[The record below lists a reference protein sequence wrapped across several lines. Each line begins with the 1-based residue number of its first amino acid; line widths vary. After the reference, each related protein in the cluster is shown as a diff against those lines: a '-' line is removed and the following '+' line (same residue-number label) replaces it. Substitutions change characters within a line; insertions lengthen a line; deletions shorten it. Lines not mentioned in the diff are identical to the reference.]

1 MTRLGI
7 LEKTKKK
14 LGQYYTPD
22 QVAVALT
29 DWAIR
34 SVDDRILD
42 PSFGGCAFLKAA
54 LSSLVKLGSPRP
66 IEQVFGVDVHD
77 SAWRSIRDL
86 PGAAGNMPNFPLAD
100 FFDITPQ
107 NFREGRFDA
116 VVGNPPYIRHHS
128 LSTDQVGKAKKATSA
143 GGYEVP
149 RAADYWVYFVFHSL
163 AFLRS
168 GGRLGLVLPTSFL
181 SAKYASGLRSVIS
194 SHFNN
199 TKIVLVEERLF
210 KDAQE
215 GTVLVLADGW
225 NQPKHTTFLAVST
238 AASVAEMSRT
248 ASVVER
254 PMPLDGN
261 IPGWKKVLL
270 SDEAN
275 SLMERFDRR
284 GDLVQLGS
292 IARIGIGVVTG
303 ANDFFVLKPS
313 KASELDIQSR
323 YLTPIIHSSTCL
335 NNLVLATSDVDRLQR
350 DDVESLLLTPPT
362 QVRSQ
367 AVARYLRSRMARTA
381 RQSSQCK
388 ARQPWYVVTNL
399 EPSDAL
405 LTYVN
410 GTNARLVLNRA
421 RALCTNSVHRVW
433 WKEKLTQQQQ
443 RLIALSSMTTLT
455 AVSAEICGR
464 TYGGGVLKLEPSE
477 AARVLVL
484 NPKRIAP
491 LVDSAFTA
499 VCKLLSTGKVDEA
512 TQRADEAVLAGL
524 IELTTREITVLRSA
538 RDLLR
543 QLR

>member
-1 MTRLGI
+1 M
-7 LEKTKKK
+7 EKSKKQ

-22 QVAVALT
+22 QVALAIT

-34 SVDDRILD
+34 SANDRLLD

-54 LSSLVKLGSPRP
+54 LSSLVRLGSPSP
-66 IEQVFGVDVHD
+66 IEQLFGTDID
-77 SAWRSIRDL
+77 GSAWRSVQNL
-86 PGAAGNMPNFPLAD
+86 PGADRNMLNFPLAD
-100 FFDITPQ
+100 FFDLTPKDLCH
-107 NFREGRFDA
+107 RRFDA

-128 LSTDQVGKAKKATSA
+128 LTKDQVEKAKKATSTD
-143 GGYEVP
+143 GYEVP
-149 RAADYWVYFVFHSL
+149 GAADYWVYFVYHSL
-163 AFLRS
+163 AFLKS

-181 SAKYASGLRSVIS
+181 SAKYASGLRSAIS

-199 TKIVLVEERLF
+199 TKVVLVEERLF

-225 NQPKHTTFLAVST
+225 NQPRHTTFLAVSN

-248 ASVVER
+248 ASVTER

-261 IPGWKKVLL
+261 IPGWKKVLV
-270 SDEAN
+270 SDEA
-275 SLMERFDRR
+275 SDLMERLEQR

-292 IARIGIGVVTG
+292 IGRIGIGVVTG

-313 KASELDIQSR
+313 RARELGIQNS
-323 YLTPIIHSSTCL
+323 YLTPIVHSSTSL
-335 NNLVLATSDVDRLQR
+335 NSLVLTQRDLARLRREDVD
-350 DDVESLLLTPPT
+350 SLLLT
-362 QVRSQ
+362 VRRPARSRT
-367 AVARYLRSRMARTA
+367 VARYLRSHVARIA

-388 ARQPWYVVTNL
+388 SRRLWYAVPNL
-399 EPSDAL
+399 QPSDAL

-410 GTNARLVLNRA
+410 ATNPRLILNRA
-421 RALCTNSVHRVW
+421 GALCTNSVHRVW
-433 WKEKLTQQQQ
+433 WKTKFTLRQQ

-455 AVSAEICGR
+455 ALSAEVCGR

-477 AARVLVL
+477 AARVLVV
-484 NPKRIAP
+484 NPQRVTTMIDATFAM
-491 LVDSAFTA
+491 L
-499 VCKLLSTGKVDEA
+499 CRLLSTGKTEEA
-512 TQRADEAVLAGL
+512 TKLADEIVLIGL
-524 IELTTREITVLRSA
+524 LGLTERELTVLRTA